1 VLRKYNRRKVSSAA
15 VATRWNEI
23 VTEKLD
29 APGLTAAAKSR
40 LKQEYGFISVKE
52 AHRHEE
58 RLGVRS
64 FHATHASA
72 IATQLM
78 EVVTRIKQHWAH
90 VPQRV
95 GRVAR
100 PSSLAPGLRLLL
112 NLVATS
118 HGQHDPD
125 LILRWCNRF
134 Q

>member
-1 VLRKYNRRKVSSAA
+1 MLLPNRMQ
-15 VATRWNEI
+15 
-23 VTEKLD
+23 
-29 APGLTAAAKSR
+29 
-40 LKQEYGFISVKE
+40 LKQEYGFISANE
-52 AHRHEE
+52 AQRHEE
-58 RLGVRS
+58 TLGVRS

-78 EVVTRIKQHWAH
+78 DCDSHQTALDSCATTGGART
-90 VPQRV
+90 
-95 GRVAR
+95 RVAR